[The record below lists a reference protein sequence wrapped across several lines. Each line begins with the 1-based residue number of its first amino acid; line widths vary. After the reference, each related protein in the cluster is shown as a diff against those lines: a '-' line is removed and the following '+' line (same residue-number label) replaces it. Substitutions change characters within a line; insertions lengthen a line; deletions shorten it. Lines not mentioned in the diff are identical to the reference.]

1 MFLLCSSIGGGI
13 LKERNCY
20 ASHCKYC
27 LMLNVLY
34 AYTFCIL
41 IVDNAS
47 IKVLHKG
54 ITASTMEWK

>member
-1 MFLLCSSIGGGI
+1 MT
-13 LKERNCY
+13 Y
-20 ASHCKYC
+20 DDDDDD
-27 LMLNVLY
+27 
-34 AYTFCIL
+34 TFCIL